1 MNGITPAIRR
11 TIVTTMARR
20 RQFEDMPG
28 ESLGGQ
34 VILLT
39 GATAGLGREAAL
51 ALAERGVSIAIV
63 GRGRERGREMAAE
76 INSRNGDGF
85 AEFYAADLSSWSSV
99 RRLAAE
105 FRSRHDRLDA
115 LVNNAGVLREQRT
128 ETTEGIEATLAIN
141 HLAPYL
147 LTHRLAD
154 LLVESAPA
162 RVVTVSS
169 ESHER
174 GRIRFEDL
182 MFERGYDGRAA
193 YAQSKLANLHFAR
206 ELATRLEGTG
216 VTSNAVTPGY
226 VPTTALDR
234 EASLSGRARRMVSSY
249 LPVSSTRDVEAGA
262 GSIVRAVCDPD
273 LDDTSGAY
281 LRDGEP
287 TSSALDSDGGEV
299 GRRLWDV
306 SAGLVGVSPDASPL
320 GR

>member
-1 MNGITPAIRR
+1 
-11 TIVTTMARR
+11 MARR
-20 RQFEDMPG
+20 RQFGNVTG
-28 ESLGGQ
+28 EPLDGRT
-34 VILLT
+34 VLLT

-51 ALAERGVSIAIV
+51 ALAERGASIAIV
-63 GRGRERGREMAAE
+63 GRDRERGREVAAE
-76 INSRNGDGF
+76 IDSRNGDGST
-85 AEFYAADLSSWSSV
+85 AFYAVDLSSWDSV
-99 RRLAAE
+99 GRLAAE

-115 LVNNAGVLREQRT
+115 LVNNAGVLRDRRT
-128 ETTEGIEATLAIN
+128 ETTEGIEETLAIN
-141 HLAPYL
+141 HLAHYL
-147 LTHRLAD
+147 LTYRLAD

-169 ESHER
+169 KSHER

-182 MFERGYDGRAA
+182 MVERGYDGQAA

-216 VTSNAVTPGY
+216 VTSNAVDPGY

-234 EASLSGRARRMVSSY
+234 EASLSGRARRMASSY
-249 LPVSSTRDVEAGA
+249 LPVSSTRDVETGA
-262 GSIVRAVCDPD
+262 SSIVRAVCDPD

-287 TSSALDSDGGEV
+287 TSSALDSDGREV

-306 SAGLVGVSPDASPL
+306 SAGLVGVSPDAPPL
-320 GR
+320 GPSR